1 MQLSL
6 FLWCRHHCAR
16 DQSHRATTSKA
27 IVCAIALGSPTLALA
42 QSAASL
48 PKVGLLAWD
57 VCDAPVLIAGL
68 KGLGRIPGE
77 TITIECRSAGGR
89 DEGLFP
95 AAVELARIPVDVIV
109 SNSQPAGHA
118 AMKAT
123 KTIPIVTIISGNPVA
138 AGLAQSL
145 ARPVHN
151 LTGISYY
158 VTELTS
164 KRLELLKEMV
174 PGLSTIGVLANPKV
188 SYLPFEEDTKRAAT
202 SLGVAVII
210 FQVREPSDL
219 DEAFHQM
226 KAQGAQAVFVLP
238 DLMLAHEAKHIAD
251 LALAER
257 LPMMAW
263 GGWYTEVGGL
273 MAYSA
278 DYSRLSRRLAFY
290 VDRVLKGTKP
300 GDLPIEQPVRFEL
313 SLNQRTARSLGLT
326 IPPALLTLAD
336 RIVE

>member
-1 MQLSL
+1 MLMQLSL

-57 VCDAPVLIAGL
+57 VCEIPNLIAGL
-68 KGLGRIPGE
+68 KELGHIPGE

-109 SNSQPAGHA
+109 SNSQPGGHA

-123 KTIPIVTIISGNPVA
+123 KMIPIVTIISGNPVA

-158 VTELTS
+158 ATELTT

-188 SYLPFEEDTKRAAT
+188 SYLPFEEETKRAAT
-202 SLGVAVII
+202 SLGVAVVI

-219 DEAFHQM
+219 DEAFRQM

-238 DLMLAHEAKHIAD
+238 DLMLAHEAKHIPV
-251 LALAER
+251 LAFPEP
-257 LPMMAW
+257 LPMM
-263 GGWYTEVGGL
+263 VGGGCYGGVGVL
-273 MAYSA
+273 MPSPPI
-278 DYSRLSRRLAFY
+278 SPRLSRRLAVY
-290 VDRVLKGTKP
+290 
-300 GDLPIEQPVRFEL
+300 
-313 SLNQRTARSLGLT
+313 
-326 IPPALLTLAD
+326 
-336 RIVE
+336 

>member
-1 MQLSL
+1 MQLGL

-48 PKVGLLAWD
+48 PKVGLLAWGG
-57 VCDAPVLIAGL
+57 CDAPHLIAGL
-68 KGLGRIPGE
+68 KELGRIPGE
-77 TITIECRSAGGR
+77 TMTIECRTAGAR
-89 DEGLFP
+89 DEGFLP

-109 SNSQPAGHA
+109 SNSQPGGHA
-118 AMKAT
+118 AMKAAE
-123 KTIPIVTIISGNPVA
+123 TIPIVTIISGNPVA

-145 ARPVHN
+145 ARPAHN

-158 VTELTS
+158 ATELTT

-188 SYLPFEEDTKRAAT
+188 SYLPFEEETKRAAT

-238 DLMLAHEAKHIAD
+238 DLMLATEAKHIAA

-278 DYSRLSRRLAFY
+278 DYSRLSRRLAVY

-326 IPPALLTLAD
+326 IPPGLLTLAD

>member
-1 MQLSL
+1 M
-6 FLWCRHHCAR
+6 
-16 DQSHRATTSKA
+16 KA
-27 IVCAIALGSPTLALA
+27 FS
-42 QSAASL
+42 Q
-48 PKVGLLAWD
+48 
-57 VCDAPVLIAGL
+57 
-68 KGLGRIPGE
+68 
-77 TITIECRSAGGR
+77 
-89 DEGLFP
+89 
-95 AAVELARIPVDVIV
+95 PVDVIV

-174 PGLSTIGVLANPKV
+174 PGLSTLGVLANPKV

-202 SLGVAVII
+202 SLGLAVII

-226 KAQGAQAVFVLP
+226 KAQGRRPCLCYP
-238 DLMLAHEAKHIAD
+238 TLCS
-251 LALAER
+251 
-257 LPMMAW
+257 PM
-263 GGWYTEVGGL
+263 
-273 MAYSA
+273 
-278 DYSRLSRRLAFY
+278 RR
-290 VDRVLKGTKP
+290 
-300 GDLPIEQPVRFEL
+300 
-313 SLNQRTARSLGLT
+313 
-326 IPPALLTLAD
+326 
-336 RIVE
+336 